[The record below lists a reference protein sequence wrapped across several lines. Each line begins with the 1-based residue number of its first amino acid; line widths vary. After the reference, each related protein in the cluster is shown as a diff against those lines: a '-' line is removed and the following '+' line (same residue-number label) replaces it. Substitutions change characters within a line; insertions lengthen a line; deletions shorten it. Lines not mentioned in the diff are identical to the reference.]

1 MKLQPKRFV
10 GACYR
15 ADDATMFQYEVTVEP
30 TVGGSVWAAVV
41 RADGELRGRPN
52 GTLTHPRF
60 LDDALEGAVRELV
73 ETSIRDRI
81 GVG

>member
-1 MKLQPKRFV
+1 MNLQPKRFV

-30 TVGGSVWAAVV
+30 TVGGSAWSAVV
-41 RADGELRGRPN
+41 RVNGELRGRPY

-60 LDDALEGAVRELV
+60 LDDALEGAVCELV

-81 GVG
+81 GVA